1 MQERHGAVDRGN
13 LDIAGGAALNTA
25 MLAAVLHKARDVRVE
40 SIPDPRPAPDEVL
53 IRVRACG
60 VCGTDNSLYRG
71 EYPACFPVVIGHEF
85 AGEIVETGTA
95 VRGLAPG
102 DRVTVDPNRV
112 CHACA
117 YCQSG
122 NEHLCEHLS
131 SMGVHRDGADA
142 ELCVMPAT
150 NVYRIP
156 DTLAD
161 EEAAFTEPLACAVH
175 GVDLAGV
182 RLGDTV
188 LVVGG
193 GPMGNLIMQCAQH
206 AGAST
211 VVVSEPI
218 ALRRELAL
226 AHGASRTIDPASQ
239 DLQAEMK
246 KIRPIGADVVF
257 EVAGNSTAQASCI
270 PLARKGGTIMFFGVS
285 PQDRTIAVNPFVI
298 NENELRIL
306 GSFNNQFAT
315 ARAVQLLASG
325 AVRVKALVS
334 HRLGLKDYLDVFRLF
349 GGRDT
354 MKLMVTV

>member
-1 MQERHGAVDRGN
+1 
-13 LDIAGGAALNTA
+13 
-25 MLAAVLHKARDVRVE
+25 MLAAVLHNAGDVRVGPV
-40 SIPDPRPAPDEVL
+40 PDPRPAADEVL
-53 IRVRACG
+53 IRIRACG
-60 VCGTDNSLYRG
+60 VCGTDNSLYKG
-71 EYPACFPVVIGHEF
+71 DYPGNYPVVIGHEL
-85 AGEIVETGTA
+85 AGAVVEAGAA
-95 VRGLAPG
+95 VRGLAAG

-122 NEHLCEHLS
+122 NEHLCESLS

-156 DTLAD
+156 DSLRD

-188 LVVGG
+188 LIIGG
-193 GPMGNLIMQCAQH
+193 GPMGNLITQCAAH
-206 AGAST
+206 AGAAT
-211 VVVSEPI
+211 IVVSEPI

-226 AHGASRTIDPASQ
+226 AHGATHVIDPART
-239 DLQAEMK
+239 DVEKELK
-246 KIRPIGADVVF
+246 GIRRIGADVVF
-257 EVAGNSTAQASCI
+257 EVAGNNTAQAACI
-270 PLARKGGTIMFFGVS
+270 PLARKGGTVMFFGVS
-285 PQDRTIAVNPFVI
+285 PQDRLIPVNPFVI
-298 NENELRIL
+298 NENELKLL

-325 AVRVKALVS
+325 AVRVGKLIS
-334 HRLGLKDYLDVFRLF
+334 HTLPLKEYLDVFRLF

-354 MKLMVTV
+354 MKLMVTMG

>member
-1 MQERHGAVDRGN
+1 
-13 LDIAGGAALNTA
+13 
-25 MLAAVLHKARDVRVE
+25 MLAAVLHEAKDVRVE
-40 SIPDPRPAPDEVL
+40 SLPDPRPAPDEVL

-60 VCGTDNSLYRG
+60 VCGTDNSLYKG
-71 EYPACFPVVIGHEF
+71 EYPARYPVVIGHEF
-85 AGEIVETGTA
+85 AGEIVEAGSA

-150 NVYRIP
+150 NVYAIP
-156 DTLAD
+156 DTLGD
-161 EEAAFTEPLACAVH
+161 EEAAFTEPLACAAH

-188 LVVGG
+188 LVIGG
-193 GPMGNLIMQCAQH
+193 GPMGNLITQCAAH
-206 AGAST
+206 AGAAT
-211 VVVSEPI
+211 ILVSEPI

-226 AHGASRTIDPASQ
+226 ALGATHVIDPVSQ
-239 DLQAEMK
+239 DVEKELK
-246 KIRPIGADVVF
+246 KVRRIGADVVF
-257 EVAGNSTAQASCI
+257 EVAGNSGAQASCI

-285 PQDRTIAVNPFVI
+285 PQDKLIPVNPFVI

-306 GSFNNQFAT
+306 GSFNNQFST
-315 ARAVQLLASG
+315 ARAVGLLASG
-325 AVRVKALVS
+325 AVRVKTLIS

-354 MKLMVTV
+354 MKLMVGI